1 MVSKNKNIIFLNH
14 RIIIR
19 SRGNNTNTI
28 AYYIILFI
36 AK

>member
-14 RIIIR
+14 RIIIK
-19 SRGNNTNTI
+19 SRENNINTI
-28 AYYIILFI
+28 TYYIILFI